1 MTSNLTITETV
12 VEHSGD
18 ESDDDEDD
26 DVVEQSPC
34 GRWEK
39 RRQEVMQRDVPGI
52 DHAYLAMDTEEG
64 VEVVWNEVQFSERK
78 DFKSQ
83 EIWSN
88 AIGWMIVGK
97 DEETVKKVFENL
109 IQLDHPNIVS
119 FHRFWTDVQGEKA
132 RVIFIT
138 EYMTSGSLKQFLKKT
153 RKNNYKTMNE
163 KVWKRWCRQ
172 ILSALS
178 YLHGCDVPIVH
189 GNLSC
194 DTIFIQHNGLIKI
207 GSVAP
212 DTIHNHVKTCRE
224 ERRNMHF
231 IAPEYGQPGHI
242 VDCAVDVYAFG
253 MCALEMAALELHD
266 IEGPVPK
273 EAITQAIQGLES
285 PLQKDFIN
293 RCLAE
298 NPADR
303 PSVRD
308 LLLDPCVFEV
318 HSLKLL
324 ASHCMVAND
333 VMSPDHTQESLDPEK
348 VIAVIKRA
356 DGSEMLMKKGNSPT
370 LELEKFLEE
379 VRNGLYPL
387 TGVEQVQKSTPWQ
400 RPKSPANDPEVQ
412 SINQESYEEETRRV
426 INVRC
431 DAKALETGDG
441 KRLTVTLKLDD
452 KMNRQLTCDVKIGE
466 NPLELADELILYG
479 FANRMDRENLAKV
492 MEDALR

>member
-1 MTSNLTITETV
+1 MASSLAV
-12 VEHSGD
+12 ADPSVEHSGD
-18 ESDDDEDD
+18 ESEDDD

-83 EIWSN
+83 E
-88 AIGWMIVGK
+88 
-97 DEETVKKVFENL
+97 ETIKKVFENL
-109 IQLDHPNIVS
+109 IQLDHPNIVK
-119 FHRFWTDVQGEKA
+119 FHMFWTDVQTDKA

-138 EYMTSGSLKQFLKKT
+138 EYMTSGSLKQFLKRT
-153 RKNNYKTMNE
+153 RKSDKTLNV

-178 YLHGCDVPIVH
+178 YLHGCDIPIVH

-224 ERRNMHF
+224 EKRNMHF
-231 IAPEYGQPGHI
+231 IAPEYGIPGHI

-253 MCALEMAALELHD
+253 MCALEMAALELHF
-266 IEGPVPK
+266 IEGPVSK
-273 EAITQAIQGLES
+273 NEIEKAIQGLDS
-285 PLQKDFIN
+285 SLQRDFIK

-298 NPADR
+298 DPTKR
-303 PSVRD
+303 PNVQD
-308 LLLDPCVFEV
+308 LLLDPCLFEV

-324 ASHCMVAND
+324 AGHCMVDHD
-333 VMSPDHTQESLDPEK
+333 VSMPDNGEKADPEK
-348 VIAVIKRA
+348 VIAVYKAA
-356 DGSEMLMKKGNSPT
+356 DGTEKVIKNEKGPVHI
-370 LELEKFLEE
+370 ELDKFLEE

-387 TGVEQVQKSTPWQ
+387 TGIEKKKKLTPRQ
-400 RPKSPANDPEVQ
+400 RPKSPDRVQ
-412 SINQESYEEETRRV
+412 TVQKSKHDTESYDEESRRFTGLTCEA
-426 INVRC
+426 RP
-431 DAKALETGDG
+431 LESGDG
-441 KRLTVTLKLDD
+441 KMLSLLIKFEER
-452 KMNRQLTCDVKIGE
+452 MNRQLSCEVKQGE
-466 NPLELADELILYG
+466 KGSDLADELVKFGFINKKDHEAIAIEITKKLYPS
-479 FANRMDRENLAKV
+479 
-492 MEDALR
+492 